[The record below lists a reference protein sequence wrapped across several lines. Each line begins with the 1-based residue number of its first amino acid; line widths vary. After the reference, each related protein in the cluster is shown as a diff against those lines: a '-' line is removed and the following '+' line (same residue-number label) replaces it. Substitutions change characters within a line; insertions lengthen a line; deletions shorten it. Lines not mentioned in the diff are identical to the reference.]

1 MITVKAVY
9 ENGSIKLLE
18 DAPLQQHQQLLITL
32 IDEKQSADESV
43 RNTSLQQPE
52 SFNEYLGDGREDLYQ
67 DYLNASR

>member
-18 DAPLQQHQQLLITL
+18 EARLQEHQQLLITL
-32 IDEKQSADESV
+32 MDEEQLADESI
-43 RNTSLQQPE
+43 RNISLLQPE
-52 SFNEYLGDGREDLYQ
+52 SFNEYLSDRREDLYQ